1 MPDNVRL
8 EVEGAKEL
16 IRLMKQFPD
25 VVKREIRTVM
35 DKGLLLM
42 QADAAD
48 YPPPPPGSTYRRTG
62 TLGRLWTS
70 AQHRFTVK
78 GDVLEGRIGNATP
91 YAHEVQS
98 AASQAVYHQGRW
110 KTVEQIM
117 EEAGPE
123 INELLD
129 QAGRNLA
136 REFEGR

>member
-1 MPDNVRL
+1 MADEVRL

-16 IRLMKQFPD
+16 IRLLKQFPD
-25 VVKREIRTVM
+25 VVKKEIRGVM

-70 AQHRFTVK
+70 AQHRFSVK
-78 GDVLEGRIGNATP
+78 GDVLEGRVGNATP
-91 YAHEVQS
+91 YGPYVQS
-98 AASQAVYHQGRW
+98 EARQAAVHQGRW

-117 EEAGPE
+117 RDAEPE